1 MIFWIKQKI
10 LSQVPLLNVII
21 PIGDSSLIGIPKNK
35 TVGEVFEEM
44 DADKNGRIM
53 VKEIDPDMDAY
64 VNSKK
69 GKNLNLISHTFSR
82 KNTGYG
88 AMWLKKY

>member
-1 MIFWIKQKI
+1 M
-10 LSQVPLLNVII
+10 II

-69 GKNLNLISHTFSR
+69 SKNLNLISHTFSR
-82 KNTGYG
+82 KNTFY
-88 AMWLKKY
+88 WVWCYVVKKVLTNFTSRWSQFL